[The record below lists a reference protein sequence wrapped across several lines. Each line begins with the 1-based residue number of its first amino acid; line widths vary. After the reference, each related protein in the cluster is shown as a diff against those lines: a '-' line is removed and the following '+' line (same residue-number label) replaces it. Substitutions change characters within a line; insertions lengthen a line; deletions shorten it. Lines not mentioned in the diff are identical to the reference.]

1 MAESWSGLSPSIRG
15 GTVDDR
21 ARIIGVW
28 KLVSV
33 VYEDQETKA
42 RTPVYGMHPV
52 GYQLAT
58 PEGRWIT
65 VMTAEDRQIPQTEAD
80 RALALRSMIAYTGRW
95 RLDDGKIKV
104 KVEAAWQQAWVGTEQ
119 IREYRFDGD
128 DRVNLEGPPQPHPNM
143 LGKSVRIIVI
153 WERDKS

>member
-1 MAESWSGLSPSIRG
+1 MMGSWSASSPASRADV
-15 GTVDDR
+15 VDDR
-21 ARIIGVW
+21 SRVIGVW

-33 VYEDQETKA
+33 VYEDQETKE
-42 RTPVYGMHPV
+42 RTSVYGAHPV

-65 VMTAEDRQIPQTEAD
+65 VMTAEGRQVPQTEEE

-104 KVEAAWQQAWVGTEQ
+104 MVEAAWQQAWVGTEQ
-119 IREYRFDGD
+119 VRSYRFEGD
-128 DRVNLEGPPQPHPNM
+128 DRVNLEGPPQSHPNM
-143 LGKSVRIIVI
+143 LGKIVRIIVI